1 MYIYCANYNTLNK
14 VCRPAFNT
22 PKPMEVVKSIF
33 IVDDHQ
39 MVIDGLRLIIDTI
52 NGFDI
57 VGESTS
63 APQALD
69 MLAETHADIL
79 LTDVSMPEMSG
90 IELTRLVKKRFPH
103 IKIIALSMFS
113 ESQVV
118 AEMIDAGISGYILKN
133 TGKQELIE
141 ALNKVSSGQNYF
153 GQDITL
159 QLMKSFKR
167 NQDETSRLTD
177 REIEII
183 RMIEQDFGNKQIADM
198 LFISERT
205 VETHRKN
212 ILRKTNTQTVVGLL
226 KYAYE
231 RKII

>member
-1 MYIYCANYNTLNK
+1 MTKATN
-14 VCRPAFNT
+14 
-22 PKPMEVVKSIF
+22 PKRIF

-39 MVIDGLRLIIDTI
+39 MVIDGI
-52 NGFDI
+52 NLMLEGRPEFVI
-57 VGESTS
+57 AGESTQ
-63 APQALD
+63 P
-69 MLAETHADIL
+69 AEAIDLLKTAAVDIL
-79 LTDVSMPEMSG
+79 ITDVGMPGMSG
-90 IELTRLVKKRFPH
+90 VELSRIVKSRFPD
-103 IKIIALSMFS
+103 IKILALSMFG
-113 ESQVV
+113 ESQVI

-133 TGKQELIE
+133 SGKMELIE
-141 ALNKVSSGQNYF
+141 ALTKIAAGQNYF
-153 GQDITL
+153 SQEITL

-167 NQDETSRLTD
+167 NQEEIKLTD

-183 RMIEQDFGNKQIADM
+183 RMIEQDMTTKAIAET

-212 ILRKTNTQTVVGLL
+212 ILHKTNTQTVVGLL

>member
-1 MYIYCANYNTLNK
+1 MGST
-14 VCRPAFNT
+14 
-22 PKPMEVVKSIF
+22 KSIF

-39 MVIDGLRLIIDTI
+39 MVIDGLKLIISTI
-52 NGFDI
+52 NGFGVI
-57 VGESTS
+57 GESTS
-63 APQALD
+63 AIRALD
-69 MLAETHADIL
+69 MLGEACPAIL

-90 IELTRLVKKRFPH
+90 IEFTRLVKKKYPQ
-103 IKIIALSMFS
+103 IKVLALSMFS

-118 AEMIDAGISGYILKN
+118 AEMIDAGVSGYILKN

-141 ALNKVSSGQNYF
+141 ALSKVSAGENYF
-153 GQDITL
+153 GPDITM

-167 NQDETSRLTD
+167 SQEESRLTD

-212 ILRKTNTQTVVGLL
+212 ILRKTHTQSVVGLL

>member
-1 MYIYCANYNTLNK
+1 
-14 VCRPAFNT
+14 
-22 PKPMEVVKSIF
+22 
-33 IVDDHQ
+33 
-39 MVIDGLRLIIDTI
+39 MVIDGLKLIISTI
-52 NGFDI
+52 TGFDVI
-57 VGESTS
+57 GESVS
-63 APQALD
+63 AIRALD
-69 MLAETHADIL
+69 MLATANPDIL

-90 IELTRLVKKRFPH
+90 IEFTRLVRKKYPQ
-103 IKIIALSMFS
+103 IKVIALSMFS

-118 AEMIDAGISGYILKN
+118 AEMIDAGVSGYILKN

-141 ALNKVSSGQNYF
+141 ALSKVATGENYF
-153 GQDITL
+153 GPDITM

-167 NQDETSRLTD
+167 NQEESRLTD

-183 RMIEQDFGNKQIADM
+183 RMIEQDFGNKKIADM

-212 ILRKTNTQTVVGLL
+212 ILRKTNTQSVVGLL

>member
-1 MYIYCANYNTLNK
+1 MGSI
-14 VCRPAFNT
+14 
-22 PKPMEVVKSIF
+22 KSIF

-39 MVIDGLRLIIDTI
+39 MVIDGLKLIISTI
-52 NGFDI
+52 PGFEI
-57 VGESTS
+57 IGENTS
-63 APQALD
+63 AVRALD
-69 MLAETHADIL
+69 MLAAASPDIL

-90 IELTRLVKKRFPH
+90 IEFTRLVKKKYPQ
-103 IKIIALSMFS
+103 IKVLALSMFS

-141 ALNKVSSGQNYF
+141 ALNKVSIGENYF
-153 GQDITL
+153 GPDITL

-167 NQDETSRLTD
+167 SQEESRLTD

>member
-1 MYIYCANYNTLNK
+1 MDQ
-14 VCRPAFNT
+14 
-22 PKPMEVVKSIF
+22 PKPTRIF

-39 MVIDGLRLIIDTI
+39 MVIDGINLMIEGNPGFIII
-52 NGFDI
+52 
-57 VGESTS
+57 GESTK
-63 APQALD
+63 P
-69 MLAETHADIL
+69 LAVLELLEHHATDIL
-79 LTDVSMPEMSG
+79 ITDVGMPEMSG
-90 IELTRLVKKRFPH
+90 VELSRAVKNKFPD
-103 IKIIALSMFS
+103 IKILALSMFGD
-113 ESQVV
+113 SQVI

-133 TGKQELIE
+133 SGKKELIE
-141 ALNKVSSGQNYF
+141 ALTKIAEGQNYF

-167 NQDETSRLTD
+167 NQEEVKLTD

-183 RMIEQDFGNKQIADM
+183 RMIEKDMTTRDIADK

-212 ILRKTNTQTVVGLL
+212 ILHKTNTQTVVGLL

>member
-1 MYIYCANYNTLNK
+1 MDQ
-14 VCRPAFNT
+14 
-22 PKPMEVVKSIF
+22 KSKRIF

-39 MVIDGLRLIIDTI
+39 MVIDGLNLMLEGKMD
-52 NGFDI
+52 FKV
-57 VGESTS
+57 VGESTQ
-63 APQALD
+63 PL
-69 MLAETHADIL
+69 MVLKLLENTPIDIL
-79 LTDVSMPEMSG
+79 MTDVSMPNMTG
-90 IELTRLVKKRFPH
+90 VELTRAVKNKFPD
-103 IKIIALSMFS
+103 IKILALSMFG
-113 ESQVV
+113 ESQII

-133 TGKQELIE
+133 AGKKELIE
-141 ALNKVSSGQNYF
+141 ALTKIAEGQNYF
-153 GQDITL
+153 SQEITL

-167 NQDETSRLTD
+167 NQEEIKLTD

-183 RMIEQDFGNKQIADM
+183 RMIEKEMTTRAIADI

-212 ILRKTNTQTVVGLL
+212 ILHKTNTQSVVGLL

>member
-1 MYIYCANYNTLNK
+1 MKENQPT
-14 VCRPAFNT
+14 R
-22 PKPMEVVKSIF
+22 IF

-39 MVIDGLRLIIDTI
+39 MVIDGI
-52 NGFDI
+52 NLMLEGTKEFKV
-57 VGESTS
+57 VGESS
-63 APQALD
+63 QPLLAID
-69 MLAETHADIL
+69 MLKNATPDIL
-79 LTDVSMPEMSG
+79 ITDVGMPEMSG
-90 IELTRLVKKRFPH
+90 VELTRIVKSKFPE
-103 IKIIALSMFS
+103 IKILALSMFG
-113 ESQVV
+113 ESQVI

-133 TGKQELIE
+133 SGKKELIE
-141 ALNKVSSGQNYF
+141 ALTKIADGQNYF
-153 GQDITL
+153 GQEITL

-167 NQDETSRLTD
+167 NQEEVKLTD

-183 RMIEQDFGNKQIADM
+183 RMIERDMTTREIAEI

-212 ILRKTNTQTVVGLL
+212 ILHKTNTQTVVGLL

>member
-1 MYIYCANYNTLNK
+1 MKTQQPY
-14 VCRPAFNT
+14 R
-22 PKPMEVVKSIF
+22 IF

-39 MVIDGLRLIIDTI
+39 MVIDGI
-52 NGFDI
+52 NLMLEGKHGFTV
-57 VGESTS
+57 VGESTQ
-63 APQALD
+63 PLQVVGL
-69 MLAETHADIL
+69 LENTPVDIL
-79 LTDVSMPEMSG
+79 ITDVGMPQMSG
-90 IELTRLVKKRFPH
+90 VELSRAMKNKFPH
-103 IKIIALSMFS
+103 IKILALSMFGD
-113 ESQVV
+113 SQII

-133 TGKQELIE
+133 SGKKELIE
-141 ALNKVSSGQNYF
+141 ALTKIAEGQNYF
-153 GQDITL
+153 GQEITM

-167 NQDETSRLTD
+167 NQEEVKLTD

-183 RMIEQDFGNKQIADM
+183 RMIEKDMTTRDIAET

-212 ILRKTNTQTVVGLL
+212 ILHKTNTQTVVGLL